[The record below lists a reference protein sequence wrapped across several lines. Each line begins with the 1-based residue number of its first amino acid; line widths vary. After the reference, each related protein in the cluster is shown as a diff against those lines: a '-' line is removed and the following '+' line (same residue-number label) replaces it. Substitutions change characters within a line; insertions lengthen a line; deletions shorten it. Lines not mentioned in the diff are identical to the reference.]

1 MSPIICTHRKAPMR
15 RGLSETTERFHAAER
30 LVGHTFGDESLAVGL
45 VPNCVY
51 GRPLMFIRID
61 DHTLVDD
68 LCAHYRRSGFHAE
81 SVGGGM
87 IEVMQPEALDPT
99 QERRAV
105 LMHLRVWEV
114 ANPDVS
120 VEAL

>member
-1 MSPIICTHRKAPMR
+1 M
-15 RGLSETTERFHAAER
+15 L
-30 LVGHTFGDESLAVGL
+30 
-45 VPNCVY
+45 
-51 GRPLMFIRID
+51 IRID

-87 IEVMQPEALDPT
+87 IDVAKPDAFDAF
-99 QERRAV
+99 QERQAV

-114 ANPDVS
+114 ANPDVAT
-120 VEAL
+120 EAL